1 VKNVSHLIYPVPD
14 ESSKEGH
21 SFQSLGTHLTMDL
34 NGNIRFGPDLE
45 WISVPEGDNVS
56 PDFWEQH
63 LVANEI
69 RVAEMHREVQRYLPG
84 VQLEGMQPDYAG
96 IRPKLTAPPRGK
108 FHDFVFRTDFPSA
121 FSRTFAKRE
130 GQNPMITLLGIE
142 SPGLTSSLAIAELVV
157 DDMLASGQTNV

>member
-1 VKNVSHLIYPVPD
+1 
-14 ESSKEGH
+14 
-21 SFQSLGTHLTMDL
+21 MDMH
-34 NGNIRFGPDLE
+34 GNIRFGPDLE
-45 WISVPEGDNVS
+45 WISAPEGDHPS

-63 LVANEI
+63 LVPAEL
-69 RVAEMHREVQRYLPG
+69 RLAEMHKEVQMYLPG
-84 VQLEGMQPDYAG
+84 VELDGMMPDYAG
-96 IRPKLTAPPRGK
+96 IRPKLVAPPHGK

-157 DDMLASGQTNV
+157 DDMLAGRQINIR